1 MSAVTWSR
9 PVAPIS
15 PFVPEPDSF
24 DQIPIIVPTAQLLST
39 MEDPSRGSQHT
50 VNLPLG
56 LQGLISGSSS
66 DAPQATTA
74 EDFTASH
81 MIWSAMTS
89 TESCASPKVLAE
101 PSTVTRVERRGDT
114 LGTANFAFA
123 QAADMHAMVYSLLTY

>member
-1 MSAVTWSR
+1 
-9 PVAPIS
+9 
-15 PFVPEPDSF
+15 
-24 DQIPIIVPTAQLLST
+24 

-101 PSTVTRVERRGDT
+101 PSTVTRVERS
-114 LGTANFAFA
+114 ASVIFAHASSCSLITISISGSRHFA
-123 QAADMHAMVYSLLTY
+123 ASTVSSES

>member
-1 MSAVTWSR
+1 M
-9 PVAPIS
+9 APIS

-74 EDFTASH
+74 EDAMAATEPTPFADFFT
-81 MIWSAMTS
+81 
-89 TESCASPKVLAE
+89 P
-101 PSTVTRVERRGDT
+101 
-114 LGTANFAFA
+114 TADSF
-123 QAADMHAMVYSLLTY
+123 VGSLSG